1 LNRSRRLEH
10 TFAVTI
16 VGSASS
22 CVSGFADASLSVPLV
37 GDWTAVACADDD
49 TSCESSAEAGTG
61 NREGRPLPK
70 APMRL
75 AGDRALP

>member
-16 VGSASS
+16 VGSAPS

-37 GDWTAVACADDD
+37 GDWTAVACADD
-49 TSCESSAEAGTG
+49 TSCDSSAKAGTG
-61 NREGRPLPK
+61 NRKGRPLPE

-75 AGDRALP
+75 AGDRVLP